1 MIKKLTIIGLAGR
14 AGAGK
19 DTCAD
24 IMCSRHGFVRTNF
37 AAPLR
42 NEIIDAFWIDPSLF
56 STELKER
63 RTPALAIG
71 RSADPGFIKRMVS
84 LDIDPTQPRSPRE
97 IMRWWGTD
105 YRRHQDES
113 YWTRLMKNWIDLAI
127 RHGHHRIVV
136 TDVRFLNESQVLQE
150 LNARIWLIRRST
162 ADAKAI
168 DHESELQISKL
179 ASDRVIDN
187 NGSFAELAQAIE
199 GALQAQQ
206 LIPTNCE

>member
-1 MIKKLTIIGLAGR
+1 MTKKLTIIGLAGR

-42 NEIIDAFWIDPSLF
+42 NEIIDAFWIDPALF

-63 RTPALAIG
+63 RIPSLAIN
-71 RSADPGFIKRMVS
+71 RCSDAGFIQRMQS
-84 LDIDPTQPRSPRE
+84 LDIDLTQPRSPRE
-97 IMRWWGTD
+97 IMRWWGTE

-113 YWTRLMKNWIDLAI
+113 YWTRRMKHWIDLAI

-136 TDVRFLNESQVLQE
+136 TDVRFLNESLCLQE
-150 LNARIWLIRRST
+150 LNAQIWLIRRGI
-162 ADAKAI
+162 ADVKAA
-168 DHESELQISKL
+168 DHASELDISKL
-179 ASDRVIDN
+179 TPDLAIDN
-187 NGSFAELAQAIE
+187 NGSLAELNQAIE
-199 GALQAQQ
+199 VALHKLYGVA
-206 LIPTNCE
+206 